1 MLIIGI
7 CNDSPVTSW
16 SLLMICSLQSLTT
29 ERSAL
34 AEGLPEH
41 LLGIPIPAATSRK
54 RLIDCSAGTVSKM
67 IGAISRGGMLN
78 WRSQML
84 RWLTS
89 SAPSRSREFDFG
101 SIVPPDNPIYHNCRN
116 GLAFHLVTLR
126 ISSSDKIFNTRQNRR
141 SGS

>member
-1 MLIIGI
+1 MIGI

-54 RLIDCSAGTVSKM
+54 RLIDCSAGTVSRDRSHLARRNVEL
-67 IGAISRGGMLN
+67 GAPDAEVVDVICTVSISGIRL
-78 WRSQML
+78 W
-84 RWLTS
+84 
-89 SAPSRSREFDFG
+89 
-101 SIVPPDNPIYHNCRN
+101 V
-116 GLAFHLVTLR
+116 
-126 ISSSDKIFNTRQNRR
+126 NRPA
-141 SGS
+141 